1 MQILRT
7 HCFDTCGSSAC
18 QGSISCPEK
27 VVYPPKKKKK
37 KLPRTNVKLKI
48 QEVNVND
55 KEI

>member
-7 HCFDTCGSSAC
+7 RCFDTCGSSAC

-27 VVYPPKKKKK
+27 VVYPQKKKKK

-48 QEVNVND
+48 Q
-55 KEI
+55 